1 LKHLV
6 FIFLAISVLPAT
18 GSNAKYNQ
26 LKIDNES
33 KFFNPALYISYLHDS
48 DNVLTIEDIL
58 GENHTMDFTQNRE
71 ETIQFGFE
79 KTTYWLRLQ
88 ARNFTDVS
96 PYLEIENQELDSIE
110 YFLVDNEGKLVH
122 KAFTGNSV
130 KIADRSLKTSR
141 FLIDMQLSGN
151 EPYTCYVRIS
161 AQPASIVLPMRIAS
175 LEKFFETINVDN
187 IWQGIYF
194 GLVVFMFIYN
204 LFLYLSIKDTSYLY
218 FALFIGFT
226 GFVFSLHSGFCR
238 EILWDYLPKNV
249 RWISILAA
257 AASTFMILFSSRFLH
272 SRIRTPKLHNWLVAL
287 MIINIPLILLGLIG
301 YGSLAVKLILYNSVM
316 GLFFL
321 MFLAVKSWNSGFRPA
336 KYYMLAWSFY
346 VIGVTISLLIDA
358 TVVELD
364 KSVPQILQVG
374 STVSIFLMSFA
385 LSKKINIYI
394 DGRNEAQE
402 LALKTA
408 LENEKLITNQNQLL
422 EARVQQRTID
432 LEQTITTLSKQRQ
445 DLHDANNFKD
455 KIFSII
461 SHDLKS
467 PITSLAGLLQIMKLK
482 SLNEEERSKAI
493 NSLEIALKGTKTL
506 LDNILAWANKKP
518 SKVEENEEIELKD
531 LVNEIFQIFDFQ
543 ASTKNILLRNLI
555 EIDFHILSNK
565 NMLQLVLRNLVS
577 NALKFTPKKGTIE
590 IGIRQDYLNLE
601 IYVKDSGIGMS
612 EEIRSNLFNSNQHN
626 STRGTENEK
635 GTGLGLKLC
644 KEFLDKYNG
653 SISVKS
659 KPKKGTTITV
669 SLKNAIPVLETVMN

>member
-79 KTTYWLRLQ
+79 KTTYWLRLRV
-88 ARNFTDVS
+88 RNFTDVS

-432 LEQTITTLSKQRQ
+432 LEQIISTLSKQRQ

>member
-1 LKHLV
+1 MKHLV

-79 KTTYWLRLQ
+79 KTTYWLRLRV
-88 ARNFTDVS
+88 RNFTDVS

-432 LEQTITTLSKQRQ
+432 LEQIISTLSKQRQ